1 MPGPK
6 SKRKRL
12 QVSNLGNW
20 GVKKRKVV
28 KDTESDKE
36 NVLGSLEKN
45 LSSVYSINER
55 GRPWEKPIICARV
68 GANRNNAAVR
78 SVQSQTLLPVQGLI
92 RTTDMQDVLENL
104 CMRTIINWTE
114 NRQRGHPRSTVV
126 TAFCPSR
133 WWKILQRQVC
143 WWIVELC
150 LHECACIILIS

>member
-55 GRPWEKPIICARV
+55 GRP
-68 GANRNNAAVR
+68 
-78 SVQSQTLLPVQGLI
+78 
-92 RTTDMQDVLENL
+92 
-104 CMRTIINWTE
+104 
-114 NRQRGHPRSTVV
+114 
-126 TAFCPSR
+126 
-133 WWKILQRQVC
+133 
-143 WWIVELC
+143 
-150 LHECACIILIS
+150 